1 MKMFFNHR
9 LSRTTLTRG
18 LAAASQFALRAYPT
32 RPLRGGRINV
42 RVGGA
47 RTLAALDTPMLAW
60 RLFDETNCKCKLLT
74 MLVCMLCVCSVNAT
88 TWYVDATNGSDANTG
103 TSSETALATIQS
115 AVDKASSGDE
125 VLVNDGTYS
134 SFSIL
139 RGSVYLALN
148 VRSVNGPYKTT
159 IDGDV
164 LLGNSNDY
172 PVYGS
177 GFFNPHHAT
186 IERFT
191 IRGSFPVSGGY
202 VRKCIVTGGRGN
214 QICKSCIIYDSI
226 FYGNVVL
233 GNDVPEEFAYCKLYN
248 CTVYE
253 NHGSRLTSGTSA
265 FYNCILCGDNT
276 KPTDAYGSPS
286 SMYNCHTDDP
296 KFINVE
302 ANDFRLLSISPCID
316 NGNNSY
322 ASSDDK
328 DIAGMPRING
338 GTVDIGAYEYYP
350 AGCTLSNVSC
360 RQRYPWNGKVDV
372 NFSLSGSDDVQYAVK
387 LEVEDLVGG
396 TNLPMRTVSK
406 KGGAAV
412 NRNGEFVYP
421 GAHRWVWDAGADLPD
436 GFESERVVVK
446 VNSLDDAT
454 STYTV
459 RFNANGG
466 KGTMENEVYVY
477 GIESTLPPN
486 RFSFDGCEFQGW
498 AAIIGG
504 SRFFSDGDRIFNLTD
519 TNKKVIDLYAIW
531 KPIDHTR
538 LYMVIDLSA
547 GADAEAYSIS
557 YLAAIPDGGWTD
569 EYKTTKLV
577 LRRIE
582 PGTFKMC
589 GQYNVTLTRPFY
601 IGVFEVTQKQY
612 ELLTGVNPSYWGKGD
627 TRPVACLT
635 YYGLRGESEGQGW
648 PASSAVDSTSVL
660 GKLRSR
666 TGLDFDLPTEAQWEY
681 ACRAGTTSTYNN
693 GGDSEDDLKTV
704 GRYIKNA
711 SDGNGGNGGY
721 SSSYAVVGSY
731 LPNAWGLYDMHGN
744 VHEWCL
750 DRCTQALNGLADDM
764 IDPKGIE
771 TSDGGEVHMRLR
783 IVRGGSFHRDAASC
797 SSGQR
802 RWDTEGGTN
811 SYYDYGLRLCLPL

>member
-9 LSRTTLTRG
+9 LSRTTLT
-18 LAAASQFALRAYPT
+18 
-32 RPLRGGRINV
+32 NV

-47 RTLAALDTPMLAW
+47 RTPAAPNAPALVLRLFGCAKYIRKVSLMLA
-60 RLFDETNCKCKLLT
+60 
-74 MLVCMLCVCSVNAT
+74 CMLCAFALNAA
-88 TWYVDATNGSDANTG
+88 TWYVDAANGSDENAG
-103 TSSETALATIQS
+103 TSWEISLATIQS
-115 AVDKASSGDE
+115 AVDKSSSGDTI
-125 VLVNDGTYS
+125 LVGDGEYA
-134 SFSIL
+134 SFTLYDPKIDYHGGYKQLSIKTV
-139 RGSVYLALN
+139 G
-148 VRSVNGPYKTT
+148 GPKKTT
-159 IDGDV
+159 INAGEVKIGDGYYSSDV
-164 LLGNSNDY
+164 T
-172 PVYGS
+172 GS
-177 GFFNPHHAT
+177 SSLEGFT
-186 IERFT
+186 LKG
-191 IRGSFPVSGGY
+191 GSFSVKGPGTIK
-202 VRKCIVTGGRGN
+202 R
-214 QICKSCIIYDSI
+214 CIITQVNGAHAVHYCKVYNGI
-226 FYGNVVL
+226 FYENAVSASELIG
-233 GNDVPEEFAYCKLYN
+233 AKLYN
-248 CTVYE
+248 CTIYE
-253 NHGSRLTSGTSA
+253 NHGKYIACDSLGGALHNCIYYGNNLGVYDGAGGPWRNYA
-265 FYNCILCGDNT
+265 YNCFS
-276 KPTDAYGSPS
+276 A
-286 SMYNCHTDDP
+286 DP
-296 KFINVE
+296 KFVDLD
-302 ANDFRLLSISPCID
+302 AGDLRLLSTSPCID
-316 NGNNSY
+316 AGSNAY
-322 ASSDDK
+322 VASGDTDV
-328 DIAGMPRING
+328 AGKPRVNG

-557 YLAAIPDGGWTD
+557 YLAGIPDGGWTD

>member
-1 MKMFFNHR
+1 MR
-9 LSRTTLTRG
+9 LSIPVLLKIVTTKHSRMPGILFFAVLT
-18 LAAASQFALRAYPT
+18 LLLMQSSFAA
-32 RPLRGGRINV
+32 
-42 RVGGA
+42 
-47 RTLAALDTPMLAW
+47 
-60 RLFDETNCKCKLLT
+60 
-74 MLVCMLCVCSVNAT
+74 
-88 TWYVDATNGSDANTG
+88 TWYVDAANGSDENAG
-103 TSSETALATIQS
+103 TSWETSLASIQS
-115 AVDKASSGDE
+115 AVDKASDGDTI
-125 VLVNDGTYS
+125 LVGEGDYS
-134 SFSIL
+134 SFSLYGGESYRWSHTATEGYKIL
-139 RGSVYLALN
+139 SIKSIGRIAKTTINGGQIKLGTGSGNYALGN
-148 VRSVNGPYKTT
+148 GTVEGFTIIGGSFSVNGPGKVNRCVITGMNGK
-159 IDGDV
+159 DGTYT
-164 LLGNSNDY
+164 LKYCNAYN
-172 PVYGS
+172 
-177 GFFNPHHAT
+177 
-186 IERFT
+186 
-191 IRGSFPVSGGY
+191 
-202 VRKCIVTGGRGN
+202 
-214 QICKSCIIYDSI
+214 SI
-226 FYGNVVL
+226 FYGNSVYRSEVM
-233 GNDVPEEFAYCKLYN
+233 AAKLYN
-248 CTVYE
+248 CTIYE
-253 NHGSRLTSGTSA
+253 NHGKYIAYDSSGSA
-265 FYNCILCGDNT
+265 LYNCIY
-276 KPTDAYGSPS
+276 YGNNLGVYDGAGGAWRNYA
-286 SMYNCHTDDP
+286 YNCFSADP
-296 KFINVE
+296 KFVDLE
-302 ANDFRLLSISPCID
+302 GGDFRLLPTSPCID
-316 NGNNSY
+316 AGNNSY
-322 ASSDDK
+322 AASDDT
-328 DIAGMPRING
+328 DVAGKPRING
-338 GTVDIGAYEYYP
+338 STVDIGAYEYYP

-360 RQRYPWNGKVDV
+360 RQRYPWNGKVDI

-387 LEVEDLVGG
+387 LLAKDLVGG
-396 TNLPMRTVSK
+396 TNLPIRTVSK
-406 KGGAAV
+406 KGGAMV
-412 NRNGEFVYP
+412 NRNGELVHP
-421 GAHRWVWDAGADLPD
+421 GEHRWVWDADADLPD

-466 KGTMENEVYVY
+466 KGTMEDEVYVY

-557 YLAAIPDGGWTD
+557 YLAGIPDGGWTD

-577 LRRIE
+577 LRRID

-612 ELLTGVNPSYWGKGD
+612 ELLTGGNPSYWGKGD
-627 TRPVACLT
+627 TRPVACLS

-666 TGLDFDLPTEAQWEY
+666 TGLGFDLPTEAQWEY

-693 GGDSEDDLKTV
+693 GGDAEDDLKVV
-704 GRYIKNA
+704 GRYVKNA
-711 SDGNGGNGGY
+711 SDGKGGY
-721 SSSYAVVGSY
+721 SSSYTAVGSY

-744 VHEWCL
+744 AYEWCL

-771 TSDGGEVHMRLR
+771 TSDGGAVHMRLR
-783 IVRGGSFHRDAASC
+783 IVRGGSFHSDAAAC
-797 SSGQR
+797 ASGQR
-802 RWDTEGGTN
+802 RWDTEDGTN
-811 SYYDYGLRLCLPL
+811 SYYDYGFRLCLTL